1 MSAVLREVAA
11 MGHVVSITGG
21 RGACYL
27 PLFQLGRDMLDMKT
41 LVEHDSVPFPNDRLI
56 GQGFYDDTYS
66 QGRLAGQLTSFTTPP
81 IRGTDIVL

>member
-1 MSAVLREVAA
+1 
-11 MGHVVSITGG
+11 
-21 RGACYL
+21 
-27 PLFQLGRDMLDMKT
+27 MLDMKT